1 MSSAKTER
9 LLNLVIC
16 LLSTRRPLSKSQI
29 RSAVPQYGES
39 ASMEAFERMFE
50 RDKDELRDLGI
61 PLATTHADPL
71 FDDEVGYRIDRE
83 AYALPEVSFEPDE
96 MTVLGLASRVWQQ
109 ASLAG
114 PAARALT
121 KLKAAGVEPDEAS
134 LIGLEPRVHT
144 SEPAFEPLWAAVR
157 DRVPVRFPY
166 RRSGSAESTQ
176 RHVEPWAVASWHGRW
191 YLTGHDRD
199 RQADRVF
206 RLSRI
211 TGAVENDG
219 RRGAYDVPAGH
230 DARAMLRSLVPERP
244 QSKAVLR
251 ARGSSGQALR
261 RRALEQS
268 EHPDWSDLAA
278 DGSESWTRLVV
289 PFYDVEVLAEEL
301 TSYGP
306 AVVAEEPAELRA
318 AIVRRLTAVV
328 AGAAP

>member
-16 LLSTRRPLSKSQI
+16 LLSTRRPLSKAQI

-39 ASMEAFERMFE
+39 TSMEAFERMFE

-71 FDDEVGYRIDRE
+71 FDDEVGYRIDRD
-83 AYALPEVSFEPDE
+83 AYALPEMSFEPDE

-121 KLKAAGVEPDEAS
+121 KLKAAGVEPDDAS
-134 LIGLEPRVHT
+134 LIGLEPRVRT
-144 SEPAFEPLWAAVR
+144 TEPSFEALWAAVR

-166 RRSGSAESTQ
+166 RRSGSADSTE

-211 TGAVENDG
+211 TGEVVTDG
-219 RRGAYDVPAGH
+219 KRAAYDVPEGH
-230 DARAMLRSLVPERP
+230 DARAMLRSLVPDRP
-244 QSKAVLR
+244 QSKAVVL
-251 ARGSSGQALR
+251 ARGGAGQALR

-268 EHPDWSDLAA
+268 DL
-278 DGSESWTRLVV
+278 DPGWTRLVV
-289 PFYDVEVLAEEL
+289 PYFDIEVLAEEI

-306 AVVAEEPAELRA
+306 ALVAEEPTELRD
-318 AIVRRLTAVV
+318 AIARRLRAVV
-328 AGAAP
+328 DALAETSEARG

>member
-16 LLSTRRPLSKSQI
+16 LLSTRRPLSKAQI
-29 RSAVPQYGES
+29 RAAVPQYGES
-39 ASMEAFERMFE
+39 TSMEAFERMFE
-50 RDKDELRDLGI
+50 RDKDELRDLGV

-71 FDDEVGYRIDRE
+71 FDDEVGYRIDRD

-121 KLKAAGVEPDEAS
+121 KLKAAGVEPDETS
-134 LIGLEPRVHT
+134 LIGLEPRVRT
-144 SEPAFEPLWAAVR
+144 SEPSFEPLWAAVR

-166 RRSGSAESTQ
+166 RRSGSAESTE
-176 RHVEPWAVASWHGRW
+176 RRVEPWAVASWHGRW

-199 RQADRVF
+199 RQAGRVF

-211 TGAVENDG
+211 TGEVRTDG
-219 RRGAYDVPAGH
+219 KPGAYDVPPGH
-230 DARAMLRSLVPERP
+230 DAREMLRSLVPDRP

-251 ARGSSGQALR
+251 ARAGSGQALR

-268 EHPDWSDLAA
+268 DLP
-278 DGSESWTRLVV
+278 GTGVEWTRLVV
-289 PFYDVEVLAEEL
+289 PYYDVEVLAEEL

-306 AVVAEEPAELRA
+306 AVRAEEPEELRA

-328 AGAAP
+328 TGAAS

>member
-1 MSSAKTER
+1 MTSAKTER

-39 ASMEAFERMFE
+39 VSLDAFERMFE

-134 LIGLEPRVHT
+134 LIGLEPRVRT

-157 DRVPVRFPY
+157 DRVPVRFTY
-166 RRSGSAESTQ
+166 RASGSAEPTE

-211 TGAVENDG
+211 MGAVQTDG
-219 RRGAYDVPAGH
+219 PAGAYDVPEGH
-230 DARAMLRSLVPERP
+230 DARAMVRSLVPDRP

-251 ARGSSGQALR
+251 AREGSGQALR
-261 RRALEQS
+261 RRALEQT
-268 EHPDWSDLAA
+268 DA
-278 DGSESWTRLVV
+278 DGAQPWTRLVV
-289 PFYDVEVLAEEL
+289 PYYDVEVLAEEL
-301 TSYGP
+301 TAYGP
-306 AVVAEEPAELRA
+306 AVVAEEPPELRA
-318 AIVRRLTAVV
+318 AIVRRLVAVV

>member
-1 MSSAKTER
+1 MPSTKTER

-39 ASMEAFERMFE
+39 TSMEAFERMFE

-71 FDDEVGYRIDRE
+71 FDDDVGYRIDRD

-121 KLKAAGVEPDEAS
+121 KLKAAGVEPDEGS
-134 LIGLEPRVHT
+134 LIGLEPRVRT

-157 DRVPVRFPY
+157 DQLPVRFPY
-166 RRSGSAESTQ
+166 RRSGSPDATE

-191 YLTGHDRD
+191 YLTGFDRD
-199 RQADRVF
+199 RQDDRVF

-211 TGAVENDG
+211 AGEVVPDG
-219 RRGAYDVPAGH
+219 KPAAYVVPEGH
-230 DARAMLRSLVPERP
+230 DARAMLRSLVPDRP
-244 QSKAVLR
+244 QSKAELR
-251 ARGSSGQALR
+251 AREGAGQALR

-268 EHPDWSDLAA
+268 DAG
-278 DGSESWTRLVV
+278 DGQDGWTRLVV
-289 PFYDVEVLAEEL
+289 PFYDVEVLAEEI

-306 AVVAEEPAELRA
+306 AVVAEGPDELRT
-318 AIVRRLTAVV
+318 AIVRRLTAVIESS
-328 AGAAP
+328 P

>member
-1 MSSAKTER
+1 VSARKSER
-9 LLNLVIC
+9 LLNVVIC
-16 LLSTRRPLSKSQI
+16 LLAARTYVTKERI
-29 RSAVPQYGES
+29 REVVEGYAGQTDD
-39 ASMEAFERMFE
+39 AFEKMFE

-61 PLATTHADPL
+61 PLATSHSDAL
-71 FDDEVGYRIDRE
+71 FDDEVGYRIDRD

-134 LIGLEPRVHT
+134 FIGLEPRVRT

-166 RRSGSAESTQ
+166 RTSGSAESTE

-191 YLTGHDRD
+191 YLTGHDRN

-211 TGAVENDG
+211 TGSVENDG
-219 RRGAYDVPAGH
+219 SPGAYDVPEGH
-230 DARAMLRSLVPERP
+230 DARAMLRSLVPDRP

-251 ARGSSGQALR
+251 ARAGSGQALR
-261 RRALEQS
+261 RRALEQGD
-268 EHPDWSDLAA
+268 HPDRPERTS
-278 DGSESWTRLVV
+278 DGSSAWTRLVV

-306 AVVAEEPAELRA
+306 AVLAEEPPELRE
-318 AIVRRLTAVV
+318 AIVRRLNAVV